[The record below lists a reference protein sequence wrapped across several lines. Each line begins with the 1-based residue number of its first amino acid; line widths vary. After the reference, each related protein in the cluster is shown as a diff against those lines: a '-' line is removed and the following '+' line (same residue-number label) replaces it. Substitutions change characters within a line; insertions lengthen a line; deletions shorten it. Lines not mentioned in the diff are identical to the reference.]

1 MRIALK
7 GVLAVAV
14 CAFAAPRADAGP
26 VITLTFEGL
35 QNFEG
40 VSDYYNGGLGSLGS
54 GPGPEYGVTFAA
66 NALAYIPGLQTGTV
80 TPFPGDPSPP
90 TVLLLAILGNAYG
103 AGYPTSTTMDVTS
116 GFVGALT
123 FYYINIAPSVR
134 ATYVDIYSGLD
145 GTGTLLAEQS
155 LATTPEAFTGP
166 TMVSFSGTA
175 YSVVFGGGNDQLAL
189 DNISFAAQVPEP
201 SSWISLAV
209 GIGSACLMLSWRRQE
224 PGPRTGRHE
233 KRKHPR

>member
-1 MRIALK
+1 MRIAVK
-7 GVLAVAV
+7 GVLVLVV
-14 CAFAAPRADAGP
+14 CAFAGARAIAGP

-40 VSDYYNGGLGSLGS
+40 VSDYYNGGLGSLGT
-54 GPGPEYGVTFAA
+54 GPGPDYGVTFAA
-66 NALAYIPGLQTGTV
+66 NATAYIPGLQTGTV

-90 TVLLLAILGNAYG
+90 TVLLLAILGNGYT

-134 ATYVDIYSGLD
+134 STYVDIYSGLD

-155 LATTPEAFTGP
+155 LATTPEAFGGP
-166 TMVSFSGTA
+166 TVVSFSGTA
-175 YSVVFGGGNDQLAL
+175 SSVVFGGGNDQLAL
-189 DNISFAAQVPEP
+189 DNISFFAQVPEP
-201 SSWISLAV
+201 PSWISLAA
-209 GIGSACLMLSWRRQE
+209 GLGSACLILSLRRQVA
-224 PGPRTGRHE
+224 GARTGRRE
-233 KRKHPR
+233 KM